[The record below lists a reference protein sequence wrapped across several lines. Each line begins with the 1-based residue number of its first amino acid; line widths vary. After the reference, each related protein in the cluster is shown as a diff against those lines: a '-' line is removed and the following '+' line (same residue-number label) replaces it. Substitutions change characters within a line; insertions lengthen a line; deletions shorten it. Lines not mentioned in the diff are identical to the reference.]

1 MKTLAL
7 SVTLLAM
14 LAVAILVAII
24 SWLELGD
31 TEITTPGLLAMTAGI
46 VLSIGVGV
54 GLMYLVFKSERR
66 PEANQ

>member
-1 MKTLAL
+1 MKTLVL

-54 GLMYLVFKSERR
+54 GLMFLVFKSERR
-66 PEANQ
+66 PDENQ